1 MDRTAPVVA
10 VAEAVDAARAAAV
23 AVAEARCAAL
33 VAEKEARAA
42 VQSASI
48 AADKVQ
54 LVVEAVKYRS
64 FVEDN
69 SMVESLVTDFVSL
82 FLCRMWTDRV

>member
-1 MDRTAPVVA
+1 VDRTAHVAVVA
-10 VAEAVDAARAAAV
+10 AV
-23 AVAEARCAAL
+23 EARCVAL
-33 VAEKEARAA
+33 VTEKEARAA

-69 SMVESLVTDFVSL
+69 SMVEYLVTGCVSP
-82 FLCRMWTDRV
+82 FLLPHVE